1 MKQERRMPMNSLRR
15 QLAAKLSIGITLL
28 TTPIFVVALGILFLY
43 SHHLLYQDTATHAN
57 NILQITS
64 QHLRSELGLVENAVN
79 SNAWLMEEN
88 FRPDSLQSICHRL
101 LRLNRTPVTCQVV
114 TDSVEMSNIKLGFS
128 VGTTANGDTLFYY
141 SRALHPDGDAIK
153 GIVTAGLPIKRLK
166 TIIKQAEQPFPV
178 CEFLLLE
185 NDQTF
190 DTEDA
195 HVFYDELPDTDWTL
209 ALICPDSEFEKSY
222 RQLAH
227 IAYFLFIGGLLL
239 ILIICYLLTRHTIK
253 PLHKLLAYTKNI
265 VSGQYAEVIPR
276 SNRKDA
282 IGRLQNSVV
291 VMQQSLLEHVDS
303 IRKTGEETQKH
314 NEELARAQMLAEE
327 GVQKKAIFIQ
337 NVSHQM
343 RTPLNIIMGFA
354 DVLGESL
361 AAQQDSASQSLLQD
375 AELADITETMTHN
388 AIHLRRMVQMLY
400 DSSEYGTSQELFSGK
415 SEYVTINNIAQECIE
430 YTRERFPKTTIN
442 FESNIPPRAVV
453 KTNHLYLMR
462 TLRELLFN
470 AAKYS
475 DGQHIMLRISETI
488 STIRF
493 TVEDVGPGILS
504 DTLGMI
510 FKPFVKVD
518 DLSEGLGLGLPLA
531 KRHALSLGGDLI
543 YDVDYH
549 DGCRFILEVPK

>member
-1 MKQERRMPMNSLRR
+1 MNSLRR

-28 TTPIFVVALGILFLY
+28 TIPIFVVALGILFLY

-57 NILQITS
+57 NILQTTS

-128 VGTTANGDTLFYY
+128 VDTTANGDTLFYY
-141 SRALHPDGDAIK
+141 SRALRPDGDAVK

-253 PLHKLLAYTKNI
+253 PLHKLLAHTKNI
-265 VSGQYAEVIPR
+265 VSGQYAEGIPR

-303 IRKTGEETQKH
+303 IRKTGEETKKH

-343 RTPLNIIMGFA
+343 RTPLNIVMGFA

-430 YTRERFPKTTIN
+430 CTRERFPKTTIN

-493 TVEDVGPGILS
+493 TVEDVGPGIPS

-510 FKPFVKVD
+510 FKPFGKVD

-531 KRHALSLGGDLI
+531 KRHALSLGGDLT

>member
-1 MKQERRMPMNSLRR
+1 MNSLRR

-57 NILQITS
+57 NILQTTS

-101 LRLNRTPVTCQVV
+101 LMLNRTPVTCQVV

-128 VGTTANGDTLFYY
+128 VSTTANGDTLFYY
-141 SRALHPDGDAIK
+141 SRALRPDSDAVK

-253 PLHKLLAYTKNI
+253 PLHKLLAHTKNI
-265 VSGQYAEVIPR
+265 VSGKYAEVIPR
-276 SNRKDA
+276 SNHKDA

-361 AAQQDSASQSLLQD
+361 AAQQDGASQSLLQD

-400 DSSEYGTSQELFSGK
+400 DSSEYSTSQELFSGK

-493 TVEDVGPGILS
+493 TVEDVGPGIPS

-531 KRHALSLGGDLI
+531 KRHALSLGGDLT

>member
-1 MKQERRMPMNSLRR
+1 MNSLRR

-57 NILQITS
+57 NILQTTS

-128 VGTTANGDTLFYY
+128 VDTTANGDTLFYY
-141 SRALHPDGDAIK
+141 SRALRPDGDAVK

-253 PLHKLLAYTKNI
+253 PLHKLLAHTKNI

-276 SNRKDA
+276 SNHKDA

-303 IRKTGEETQKH
+303 IRKTGEETKKH

-493 TVEDVGPGILS
+493 TVEDVGPGIPS

-510 FKPFVKVD
+510 FKPFGKVD

-531 KRHALSLGGDLI
+531 KRHALSLGGDLL
-543 YDVDYH
+543 YDADYH

>member
-1 MKQERRMPMNSLRR
+1 MNSLRR

-57 NILQITS
+57 NILQTTS

-128 VGTTANGDTLFYY
+128 VDTTANGDTLFYY
-141 SRALHPDGDAIK
+141 SRALRPDGDAVK

-303 IRKTGEETQKH
+303 IRKTGEETKKH

-493 TVEDVGPGILS
+493 TVEDVGPGIPS

-531 KRHALSLGGDLI
+531 KRHALSLGGDLL

>member
-1 MKQERRMPMNSLRR
+1 MPMNSLRR

-57 NILQITS
+57 NILQTTS

-128 VGTTANGDTLFYY
+128 VDTTANGDTLFYY
-141 SRALHPDGDAIK
+141 SRALRPDGDAVK

-265 VSGQYAEVIPR
+265 VSGQYAAVIPR
-276 SNRKDA
+276 SNHKDA

-303 IRKTGEETQKH
+303 IRKTGEETKKH

-343 RTPLNIIMGFA
+343 RTPLNIVMGFA

-493 TVEDVGPGILS
+493 TVEDVGPGIPS

-510 FKPFVKVD
+510 FKPFGKVD

-531 KRHALSLGGDLI
+531 KRHALSLGGDLT

>member
-1 MKQERRMPMNSLRR
+1 MNSLRR

-57 NILQITS
+57 NILQTTS
-64 QHLRSELGLVENAVN
+64 QHLRRELGLVENAVN

-128 VGTTANGDTLFYY
+128 VDTTANGDTLFYY
-141 SRALHPDGDAIK
+141 SRALRPDGDAVK

-178 CEFLLLE
+178 CEFLLLK

-253 PLHKLLAYTKNI
+253 PLHKLLAHTKNI
-265 VSGQYAEVIPR
+265 VSGKYAEGIPR

-303 IRKTGEETQKH
+303 IRKTGEETKKH

-343 RTPLNIIMGFA
+343 RTPLNIVMGFA

-493 TVEDVGPGILS
+493 TVEDVGPGIPS

-510 FKPFVKVD
+510 FKPFGKVD

-531 KRHALSLGGDLI
+531 KRHALSLGGDLL
-543 YDVDYH
+543 YDADYH
-549 DGCRFILEVPK
+549 DGCRCILEVPK

>member
-1 MKQERRMPMNSLRR
+1 MNSIRR
-15 QLAAKLSIGITLL
+15 QLAAKLSIGITMVAAF
-28 TTPIFVVALGILFLY
+28 IFVAALGILFLY
-43 SHHLLYQDTATHAN
+43 SRHLIKGESEQHAERVLHTTAQRMMTKLN
-57 NILQITS
+57 
-64 QHLRSELGLVENAVN
+64 LVENAVKSN
-79 SNAWLMEEN
+79 SWLLEEN
-88 FRPDSLQSICHRL
+88 FRPDSLQSICQRIVAM
-101 LRLNRTPVTCQVV
+101 NRTVKTCRVATSPDEIAQISHGYTVNI
-114 TDSVEMSNIKLGFS
+114 VE
-128 VGTTANGDTLFYY
+128 GDTIFTY
-141 SRALHPDGDAIK
+141 SKALNLNG
-153 GIVTAGLPIKRLK
+153 GPIEGVVIATLSYEQLSSV
-166 TIIKQAEQPFPV
+166 INAAERPSANSY
-178 CEFLLLE
+178 FLLMDKEQRL
-185 NDQTF
+185 DF
-190 DTEDA
+190 DNA
-195 HVFYDELPDTDWTL
+195 HVFYNALPGTDWNL
-209 ALICPDSEFEKSY
+209 VLVCPDNELMENY
-222 RQLAH
+222 HQLRNL
-227 IAYFLFIGGLLL
+227 AYVLFVVGLLL
-239 ILIICYLLTRHTIK
+239 ILLICYLMTRRTIK
-253 PLHKLLAYTKNI
+253 PLHQLLKLSKKI
-265 VSGQYAEVIPR
+265 VAGHYEETIPR
-276 SNRKDA
+276 SNRQDA

-303 IRKTGEETQKH
+303 IRKTGEETKKH

-354 DVLGESL
+354 DVLGESF

-493 TVEDVGPGILS
+493 TVEDVGPGIPS

-531 KRHALSLGGDLI
+531 KRHALSLGGDLT

>member
-1 MKQERRMPMNSLRR
+1 MNSLRR

-57 NILQITS
+57 NILQTTS

-128 VGTTANGDTLFYY
+128 VDTTANGDTLFYY
-141 SRALHPDGDAIK
+141 SRALRPDGDAVK

-253 PLHKLLAYTKNI
+253 PLHKLLTHTKNI

-303 IRKTGEETQKH
+303 IRKTGEETKKH

-343 RTPLNIIMGFA
+343 RTPLNIVMGFA

-531 KRHALSLGGDLI
+531 KRHALSLGGDLT

>member
-1 MKQERRMPMNSLRR
+1 MNSLRR

-57 NILQITS
+57 NILQTTS

-128 VGTTANGDTLFYY
+128 VDTTANGDTLFYY
-141 SRALHPDGDAIK
+141 SRALRPDGDAVK

-276 SNRKDA
+276 SNHKDA

-303 IRKTGEETQKH
+303 IRKTGEETKKH

-343 RTPLNIIMGFA
+343 RTPLNIVMGFA

-361 AAQQDSASQSLLQD
+361 AAQQDGASQSLLQD
-375 AELADITETMTHN
+375 AELADITETMTYN

-493 TVEDVGPGILS
+493 TVEDVGPGIPS

-531 KRHALSLGGDLI
+531 KRHALSLGGDLL
-543 YDVDYH
+543 YDADYH

>member
-1 MKQERRMPMNSLRR
+1 MNSLRR

-57 NILQITS
+57 NILQTTS

-128 VGTTANGDTLFYY
+128 VDTTANGDTLFYY
-141 SRALHPDGDAIK
+141 SRALRPDGDAVK

-265 VSGQYAEVIPR
+265 VSGQYAEGIPR

-303 IRKTGEETQKH
+303 IRKTGEETKKH

-361 AAQQDSASQSLLQD
+361 AAQQDGASQSLLQD

-400 DSSEYGTSQELFSGK
+400 DSSEYGISQELFSGK

-475 DGQHIMLRISETI
+475 DGQHIMLRITETI

-493 TVEDVGPGILS
+493 TVEDVGPGIPS

-518 DLSEGLGLGLPLA
+518 DLSEGLGLGIPLA

>member
-1 MKQERRMPMNSLRR
+1 MNSLRR

-57 NILQITS
+57 NILQTTS

-128 VGTTANGDTLFYY
+128 VDTTANGDTLFYY
-141 SRALHPDGDAIK
+141 SRALRPDGDAVK

-253 PLHKLLAYTKNI
+253 PLHKLLAHTKNI

-276 SNRKDA
+276 SNHKDA

-303 IRKTGEETQKH
+303 IRKTGEETKKH

-343 RTPLNIIMGFA
+343 RTPLNIVMGFA

-361 AAQQDSASQSLLQD
+361 AAQQDGASQSLLQD

-475 DGQHIMLRISETI
+475 DGQHIMLRITETI

-493 TVEDVGPGILS
+493 TVEDVGPGIPS

-531 KRHALSLGGDLI
+531 KRHALSFGGDLI

>member
-1 MKQERRMPMNSLRR
+1 MNSLRR

-57 NILQITS
+57 NILQTTS

-101 LRLNRTPVTCQVV
+101 LMLNRTPVTCQVV

-128 VGTTANGDTLFYY
+128 VDTTANGDTLFYY
-141 SRALHPDGDAIK
+141 SRALRPDGDAVK

-253 PLHKLLAYTKNI
+253 PLHKLLAHTKNI
-265 VSGQYAEVIPR
+265 VSGKYAEGIPR

-303 IRKTGEETQKH
+303 IRKTGEETKKH

-343 RTPLNIIMGFA
+343 RTPLNIVMGFA

-493 TVEDVGPGILS
+493 TVEDVGPGIPS

-510 FKPFVKVD
+510 FKPFGKVD

-531 KRHALSLGGDLI
+531 KRHALSLGGDLT

>member
-1 MKQERRMPMNSLRR
+1 MNSLRR

-57 NILQITS
+57 NILQTTS

-128 VGTTANGDTLFYY
+128 VDTTANGDTLFYY
-141 SRALHPDGDAIK
+141 SRALRPDGDAVK

-531 KRHALSLGGDLI
+531 KRHALSLGGDLT

>member
-1 MKQERRMPMNSLRR
+1 MNSLRR

-57 NILQITS
+57 NILQTTS

-128 VGTTANGDTLFYY
+128 VDTTANGDTLFYY
-141 SRALHPDGDAIK
+141 SRALRPDGDAVK

-253 PLHKLLAYTKNI
+253 PLHKLLTHTKNI

-303 IRKTGEETQKH
+303 IRKTGEETKKH

-343 RTPLNIIMGFA
+343 RTPLNIVMGFA

>member
-1 MKQERRMPMNSLRR
+1 MSMNSLRR

-28 TTPIFVVALGILFLY
+28 TIPIFVVALGILFLY

-141 SRALHPDGDAIK
+141 SRALRPDGDAVK

-253 PLHKLLAYTKNI
+253 PLHKLLTHTKNI

-291 VMQQSLLEHVDS
+291 VMQQSLWEHVDS
-303 IRKTGEETQKH
+303 IRKTGEETKKH

-343 RTPLNIIMGFA
+343 RTPLNIVMGFA

-493 TVEDVGPGILS
+493 TVEDVGPGIPS

-510 FKPFVKVD
+510 FKPFGKVD

-531 KRHALSLGGDLI
+531 KRHALSLGGDLT

>member
-1 MKQERRMPMNSLRR
+1 MPMNSLRR

-57 NILQITS
+57 NILQTTS

-128 VGTTANGDTLFYY
+128 VDTTANGDTLFYY
-141 SRALHPDGDAIK
+141 SRALRPDGDAVK

-253 PLHKLLAYTKNI
+253 PLHKLLTHTKNI

-303 IRKTGEETQKH
+303 IRKTGEETKKH

-354 DVLGESL
+354 DVLGESF

-493 TVEDVGPGILS
+493 TVEDVGPGIPS

-510 FKPFVKVD
+510 FKPFGKVD

-531 KRHALSLGGDLI
+531 KRHALSLGGDLL
-543 YDVDYH
+543 YDADYH

>member
-1 MKQERRMPMNSLRR
+1 MNSLRR

-57 NILQITS
+57 NILQTTS

-128 VGTTANGDTLFYY
+128 VDTTANGDTLFYY
-141 SRALHPDGDAIK
+141 SRALRPDGDAVK

-253 PLHKLLAYTKNI
+253 PLHKLLTHTKNI

-303 IRKTGEETQKH
+303 IRKTGEETKKH

-343 RTPLNIIMGFA
+343 RTPLNIVMGFA

-493 TVEDVGPGILS
+493 TVEDVGPGIPS

-510 FKPFVKVD
+510 FKPFGKVD

>member
-1 MKQERRMPMNSLRR
+1 MPMNSLRR

-57 NILQITS
+57 NILQTTS

-128 VGTTANGDTLFYY
+128 VDTTANGDTLFYY
-141 SRALHPDGDAIK
+141 SRALRPDGDAVK

-253 PLHKLLAYTKNI
+253 PLHKLLTHTKNI

-303 IRKTGEETQKH
+303 IRKTGEETKKH

-354 DVLGESL
+354 DVLGESF

-493 TVEDVGPGILS
+493 TVEDVGPDIPS

-510 FKPFVKVD
+510 FKPFGKVD

-531 KRHALSLGGDLI
+531 KRHALSLGGDLL
-543 YDVDYH
+543 YDADYH

>member
-1 MKQERRMPMNSLRR
+1 MNSLRR

-57 NILQITS
+57 NILQTTS

-101 LRLNRTPVTCQVV
+101 LMLNRTPVTCQVV

-128 VGTTANGDTLFYY
+128 VDTTANGDTLFYY
-141 SRALHPDGDAIK
+141 SRALRPDGDAVK

-303 IRKTGEETQKH
+303 IRKTGEETKKH

-343 RTPLNIIMGFA
+343 RTPLNIVMGFA

-493 TVEDVGPGILS
+493 TVEDVGPGIPS

-510 FKPFVKVD
+510 FKPFGKVD

-531 KRHALSLGGDLI
+531 KRHALSLGGDLL
-543 YDVDYH
+543 YDADYH

>member
-1 MKQERRMPMNSLRR
+1 MNSLRR

-57 NILQITS
+57 NILQTTS

-128 VGTTANGDTLFYY
+128 VDTTANGDTLFYY
-141 SRALHPDGDAIK
+141 SRALRPDGDAVK

-253 PLHKLLAYTKNI
+253 PLHKLLAHTKNI

-303 IRKTGEETQKH
+303 IRKTGEETKKH

-343 RTPLNIIMGFA
+343 RTPLNIVMGFA

-493 TVEDVGPGILS
+493 TVEDVGPGIPS

-510 FKPFVKVD
+510 FKPFGKVD

-531 KRHALSLGGDLI
+531 KRHALSLGGDLT

>member
-1 MKQERRMPMNSLRR
+1 MNSLRR

-57 NILQITS
+57 NILQTTS
-64 QHLRSELGLVENAVN
+64 QHLRRELGLVENAVN

-128 VGTTANGDTLFYY
+128 VDTTANGDTLFYY
-141 SRALHPDGDAIK
+141 SRALRPDGDAVK

-253 PLHKLLAYTKNI
+253 PLHKLLAHTKNI

-303 IRKTGEETQKH
+303 IRKTGEETKKH

-343 RTPLNIIMGFA
+343 RTPLNIVMGFA

-493 TVEDVGPGILS
+493 TVEDVGPGIPS

-510 FKPFVKVD
+510 FKPFGKVD

-531 KRHALSLGGDLI
+531 KRHALSLGGDLT

>member
-1 MKQERRMPMNSLRR
+1 MNSLRR

-57 NILQITS
+57 NILQTTS

-128 VGTTANGDTLFYY
+128 VDTTANGDTLFYY
-141 SRALHPDGDAIK
+141 SRALRPDGDAVK

-253 PLHKLLAYTKNI
+253 PLHKLLTHTKNI

-276 SNRKDA
+276 SNHKDA

-303 IRKTGEETQKH
+303 IRKTGEETKKH

-343 RTPLNIIMGFA
+343 RTPLNIVMGFA

-493 TVEDVGPGILS
+493 TVEDVGPGIPS

-510 FKPFVKVD
+510 FKPFGKVD

-531 KRHALSLGGDLI
+531 KRHALSLGGDLT

>member
-1 MKQERRMPMNSLRR
+1 MNSLRR

-57 NILQITS
+57 NILQTTS

-128 VGTTANGDTLFYY
+128 VDTTANGDTLFYY
-141 SRALHPDGDAIK
+141 SRALRPDGDAVK

>member
-1 MKQERRMPMNSLRR
+1 MNSLRR

-43 SHHLLYQDTATHAN
+43 SHHLLHQDTVTHAN

-128 VGTTANGDTLFYY
+128 VSTTANGDTLFYY
-141 SRALHPDGDAIK
+141 SRALRPDSDAVK

-253 PLHKLLAYTKNI
+253 PLHKLLAHTKNI
-265 VSGQYAEVIPR
+265 VSGKYAEVIPR
-276 SNRKDA
+276 SNHKDA

-361 AAQQDSASQSLLQD
+361 AAQQDGASQSLLQD

-400 DSSEYGTSQELFSGK
+400 DSSEYSTSQELFSGK

-493 TVEDVGPGILS
+493 TVEDVGPGIPS
-504 DTLGMI
+504 DTLGLI

>member
-1 MKQERRMPMNSLRR
+1 MNSLRR

-57 NILQITS
+57 NILQTTS
-64 QHLRSELGLVENAVN
+64 QHLRRELGLVENAVN

-128 VGTTANGDTLFYY
+128 VDTTANGDTLFYY
-141 SRALHPDGDAIK
+141 SRALRPDGDAVK

-253 PLHKLLAYTKNI
+253 PLHKLLTHTKNI

-276 SNRKDA
+276 SNHKDA

-303 IRKTGEETQKH
+303 IRKTGEETKKH

-343 RTPLNIIMGFA
+343 RTPLNIVMGFA

-493 TVEDVGPGILS
+493 TVEDVGPGIPS

-510 FKPFVKVD
+510 FKPFGKVD

-531 KRHALSLGGDLI
+531 KRHALSLGGDLT

>member
-1 MKQERRMPMNSLRR
+1 MNSLRR

-57 NILQITS
+57 NILQTTS

-101 LRLNRTPVTCQVV
+101 LMLNRTPVTCQVV

-128 VGTTANGDTLFYY
+128 VDTTANGDTLFYY
-141 SRALHPDGDAIK
+141 SRALRPDGDAVK

-253 PLHKLLAYTKNI
+253 PLHKLLTHTKNI

-303 IRKTGEETQKH
+303 IRKTGEETKKH

>member
-1 MKQERRMPMNSLRR
+1 MNSLRR

-28 TTPIFVVALGILFLY
+28 TIPIFVVALGILFLY

-57 NILQITS
+57 NILQTTS

-128 VGTTANGDTLFYY
+128 VDTTANGDTLFYY
-141 SRALHPDGDAIK
+141 SRALRPDGDAVK

-253 PLHKLLAYTKNI
+253 PLHKLLAHTKNI

-276 SNRKDA
+276 SNHKDA

-361 AAQQDSASQSLLQD
+361 AAQQDGASQSLLQD

-400 DSSEYGTSQELFSGK
+400 DSSEYSTSQELFSGK

-493 TVEDVGPGILS
+493 TVEDVGPGIPS